1 MKQHSET
8 VAVSVSGTPWGGYG
22 LVAKKAVEVGDVIL
36 RLEEVRVV
44 GNCHRQSAAFRLETA
59 LSNPQFGKLFTLYL
73 ERGMPGELL
82 TVTALLYERFENER
96 WSDFA
101 AYLSLLPSVE
111 ELQHPV
117 LLEEDTALALYGS
130 RVLEQLRALNAT
142 IRLNYVKVRSMLE
155 NETRLRRLFLKSQL
169 FTFERFRVVVWR
181 E

>member
-1 MKQHSET
+1 M
-8 VAVSVSGTPWGGYG
+8 
-22 LVAKKAVEVGDVIL
+22 
-36 RLEEVRVV
+36 
-44 GNCHRQSAAFRLETA
+44 
-59 LSNPQFGKLFTLYL
+59 
-73 ERGMPGELL
+73 
-82 TVTALLYERFENER
+82 
-96 WSDFA
+96 
-101 AYLSLLPSVE
+101 
-111 ELQHPV
+111 